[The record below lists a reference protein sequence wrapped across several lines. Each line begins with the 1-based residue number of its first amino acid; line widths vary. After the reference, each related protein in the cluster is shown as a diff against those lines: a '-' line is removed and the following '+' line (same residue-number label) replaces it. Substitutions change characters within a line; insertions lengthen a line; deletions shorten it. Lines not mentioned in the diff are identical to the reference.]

1 MKTSD
6 LIYSI
11 LKIFTIT
18 LAVLMALA
26 VILPVFVC
34 DQFRIGGVSMSP
46 TLKTGDH
53 VFVNKLLMGA
63 RIYTKYDFSDPV
75 MESFRMPGLR
85 KIRPGDVA
93 VFNYPEGRDRGKIE
107 FRINYVYAK
116 RCIGCPGDTVSIV
129 DGYYRNSRFPDM
141 TIGSAMMQSTLSG
154 TPDHLLEAQGV
165 YLPAM
170 PFRPEYGWT
179 IRDFGPL
186 YVPREGG
193 RVAIDTSSVALY
205 SKIIEFETG
214 RLPETRD
221 GKVYIGGAE
230 VSEYE
235 FRKDYCFFGGDN
247 VLNSRDSRYFGF
259 VPEEYI
265 TGIATRILF
274 SRDPYSGRIDWSP
287 PPGYFSPGTPIPA
300 GSTGAALYAG

>member
-93 VFNYPEGRDRGKIE
+93 VFNYPEGRDRG
-107 FRINYVYAK
+107 
-116 RCIGCPGDTVSIV
+116 GDTVSIV

-221 GKVYIGGAE
+221 GKVYISGAE

-274 SRDPYSGRIDWSP
+274 SRDPYTGRMDWSRFLKRIGQADLP
-287 PPGYFSPGTPIPA
+287 
-300 GSTGAALYAG
+300 L

>member
-1 MKTSD
+1 MKVKERIFKV
-6 LIYSI
+6 IYI
-11 LKIFTIT
+11 TVVT
-18 LAVLMALA
+18 LAALVVVA
-26 VILPVFVC
+26 ALLPVFVC
-34 DQFRIGGVSMSP
+34 DQFRIGGVSMEP
-46 TLKTGDH
+46 TLRTGDH

-129 DGYYRNSRFPDM
+129 DGYYRNSRYPGM
-141 TIGSAMMQSTLSG
+141 TIGSAMMQSTLSD

-186 YVPREGG
+186 YVP
-193 RVAIDTSSVALY
+193 L
-205 SKIIEFETG
+205 
-214 RLPETRD
+214 
-221 GKVYIGGAE
+221 
-230 VSEYE
+230 
-235 FRKDYCFFGGDN
+235 
-247 VLNSRDSRYFGF
+247 
-259 VPEEYI
+259 
-265 TGIATRILF
+265 
-274 SRDPYSGRIDWSP
+274 
-287 PPGYFSPGTPIPA
+287 
-300 GSTGAALYAG
+300 

>member
-1 MKTSD
+1 MKVKERIFKV
-6 LIYSI
+6 IYI
-11 LKIFTIT
+11 TVVT
-18 LAVLMALA
+18 LAALVVVA
-26 VILPVFVC
+26 ALLPVFVC

-221 GKVYIGGAE
+221 GKVYISGAE

-274 SRDPYSGRIDWSP
+274 SRDPYTGRMDWSRFLKRIGQADLP
-287 PPGYFSPGTPIPA
+287 
-300 GSTGAALYAG
+300 L

>member
-179 IRDFGPL
+179 IRDFGPV
-186 YVPREGG
+186 YVPRSGATV
-193 RVAIDTSSVALY
+193 RLDSVSYWLY
-205 SKIIEFETG
+205 RPIIQRETG
-214 RLPETRD
+214 CSVTTDSTGVFRID
-221 GKVYIGGAE
+221 GHPVTHYR
-230 VSEYE
+230 
-235 FRKDYCFFGGDN
+235 FRENYYFVAGDN
-247 VLNSRDSRYFGF
+247 ALSSFDSRYFGF
-259 VPEEYI
+259 VPENYI
-265 TGIATRILF
+265 VGVATRIWDSHDPVTGERQW
-274 SRDPYSGRIDWSP
+274 SRYGKR
-287 PPGYFSPGTPIPA
+287 
-300 GSTGAALYAG
+300 LY

>member
-34 DQFRIGGVSMSP
+34 DQFRIGGVSMEP
-46 TLKTGDH
+46 TLRTGDH

-186 YVPREGG
+186 YVPARG
-193 RVAIDTSSVALY
+193 DSVDMNRNQ
-205 SKIIEFETG
+205 S
-214 RLPETRD
+214 RSMNS
-221 GKVYIGGAE
+221 GKTTV
-230 VSEYE
+230 
-235 FRKDYCFFGGDN
+235 
-247 VLNSRDSRYFGF
+247 
-259 VPEEYI
+259 
-265 TGIATRILF
+265 F
-274 SRDPYSGRIDWSP
+274 SGVTMS
-287 PPGYFSPGTPIPA
+287 
-300 GSTGAALYAG
+300 